1 MDNNVGFISSIK
13 VVSDFEE
20 LVRRFVQK
28 IYNADA
34 YLVGGPYDGGRD
46 LAYSIRGRQVKEV
59 IQISIQENNL
69 ESKLVE
75 DLEKTVLLIDNH
87 GYPPLLHFFWSHPI
101 SASKEDALKT
111 RARTEYG
118 ISLEFYDANKIAQ
131 KITNDF
137 PELLKYLI
145 EEIHNY
151 TPTKHTDID
160 KKQRAFYDYL
170 VLSKDTANLKHVI
183 VDSHIVSN
191 LYEKEI
197 DENSLILHLGQLGI
211 KPGQARSRIGV
222 LKKSGRITSTDGIL
236 KLSPKETTRIA
247 NVESNDAI
255 RRKEVIEAIAAVA
268 SEYTPKDISEQI
280 FELIKAA
287 YAASVDI
294 QVSEENFEPPKLQ
307 MLRKAIGDIESLLIR
322 TAKLDEGTAKAASHA
337 LVEVSA
343 KNEYLSNYCSSRLCI
358 SLLNQKK
365 LEKYVENKSFF
376 IYLDAPVLIRYMAIL
391 RFNGL
396 EEVDYGFKV
405 VKNLRDSIKSLKS
418 KTIRSTLE
426 HFEETVRHLENAEKI
441 SQFATDELIA
451 QFGNSKNV
459 FFNLYLYRKRNSKA
473 EYNFESFLDEFIGL
487 ENHHGGAHA
496 KFSALLSC
504 ARDFIELN
512 GIEIQQLE
520 TPSPDNYYDN
530 IKRRFTQKTG
540 VKRKYQTIKNDIIA
554 GEILGNTS
562 IHCDSH
568 GVGQTP
574 ILVTWD
580 STLQN
585 LRTVIREQRP
595 HDEWLVYM
603 PQRAIERLSML
614 DLKINS
620 SDLKD
625 GVLALIDD
633 DFFKDSR
640 NNLIDT
646 LGVFLG
652 EDTAESGAVISLLT
666 KLTRRVTEEAHDPRH
681 VEQESYNTLNEV
693 LIYTQQQFH
702 SDFASVRKL
711 FQDERFATEIFE
723 LLKSTITSQ
732 FELKEK
738 ENYVNTIK
746 TLLSTSEAQQP

>member
-1 MDNNVGFISSIK
+1 MDNNVRFISSIK
-13 VVSDFEE
+13 VASDFEE
-20 LVRRFVQK
+20 LVRRFVQN
-28 IYNADA
+28 IYDADA
-34 YLVGGPYDGGRD
+34 FLVGGPYDGGRD

-75 DLEKTVLLIDNH
+75 DLEKTAQLIDH
-87 GYPPLLHFFWSHPI
+87 HAYPPLLHFFWSHPI
-101 SASKEDALKT
+101 SASKEDSLKT
-111 RARTEYG
+111 LARTKYG
-118 ISLEFYDANKIAQ
+118 ITLEFYDANKIAQ

-137 PELLKYLI
+137 PELLKFLI

-151 TPTKHTDID
+151 TPTKNTDID

-191 LYEKEI
+191 LYEKDF
-197 DENSLILHLGQLGI
+197 DESSFIQLLGEFGI
-211 KPGQARSRIGV
+211 KPGQAKSRIGA
-222 LKKSGRITSTDGIL
+222 LKKSERVTSTDGTL
-236 KLSPKETTRIA
+236 RLSQKEKTRIA
-247 NVESNDAI
+247 NIESNDAI
-255 RRKEVIEAIAAVA
+255 RRKEVIDAIAEAA
-268 SEYTPKDISEQI
+268 SKYTLEDISEQI
-280 FELIKAA
+280 FELIKTA
-287 YAASVDI
+287 YATSVDI
-294 QVSEENFEPPKLQ
+294 QISEENFEPPKTQ
-307 MLRKAIGDIESLLIR
+307 MLRRAISNIESLLIE
-322 TAKLDEGTAKAASHA
+322 TAKLDRATAKSASHA

-376 IYLDAPVLIRYMAIL
+376 IYLDAPVLIRYMAVL

-396 EEVDYGFKV
+396 DDIDDGFKV

-459 FFNLYLYRKRNSKA
+459 FFNLYLHRKKLSKS

-487 ENHHGGAHA
+487 ENHSGGSYA
-496 KFSALLSC
+496 KFSAILSC
-504 ARDFIELN
+504 SREFIELN
-512 GIEIQQLE
+512 GIGIQKLE
-520 TPSPDNYYDN
+520 NPSPDNYYETV
-530 IKRRFTQKTG
+530 KRRFTQKTG
-540 VKRKYQTIKNDIIA
+540 TNRKYQTIKNDIIA
-554 GEILGNTS
+554 GEILGNS
-562 IHCDSH
+562 IIHCDSH

-574 ILVTWD
+574 ILITWD
-580 STLQN
+580 STLQSM
-585 LRTVIREQRP
+585 RTVIRELRP

-652 EDTAESGAVISLLT
+652 DDTAESGAVISLLT
-666 KLTRRVTEEAHDPRH
+666 KLTRRVTEEAHDPKH

-702 SDFASVRKL
+702 SEFASVRKL
-711 FQDERFATEIFE
+711 FQDERFATEIFD

-732 FELKEK
+732 FEIKDKEH
-738 ENYVNTIK
+738 YIDTIRN
-746 TLLSTSEAQQP
+746 LLSTSEAQQH